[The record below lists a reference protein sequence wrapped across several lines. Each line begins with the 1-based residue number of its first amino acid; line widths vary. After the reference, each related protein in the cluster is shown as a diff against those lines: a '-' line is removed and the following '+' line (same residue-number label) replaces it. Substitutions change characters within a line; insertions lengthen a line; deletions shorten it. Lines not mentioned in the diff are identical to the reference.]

1 MKLKNYIVVLLGVL
15 AVMVVSSL
23 ALLNRELL
31 FEPFVV
37 GWEKELPLW
46 SALVFVFLLGLLP
59 PLALVSIQTLQR
71 QLEARRNRRLRRE
84 VESYE
89 HRFRRA
95 VDLAVD
101 GRHGRA
107 AEALESL
114 LAERPE
120 EFSALLLH
128 GEQLRRTG
136 RAAEAL
142 AVHRRASVLYPA
154 STAVLHELAA
164 DYEAAGETD
173 VAREVRNRLLRE
185 FPGQGLAVLRRRRD
199 AAMAAGRWTD
209 AQRWHEKIGTLLS
222 SSEGDAK
229 DRDDDL
235 EEGMRVGLAF
245 ERALALLEAD
255 TLHGERIREAAEIFR
270 RLRDDEPRFV
280 PAAIFYGETHL
291 LLRDEKTALTA
302 WKAGF
307 VETGSPVFLQRL
319 EDYFIEIGDPSRG
332 IETLHALIQEADR
345 DPGRQDVLARFYLG
359 RLYARIEMHDEAL
372 RTLAVVEETMDA
384 SPVFHYLL
392 GRIHQRR
399 DEPAKATEHFQRSLA
414 LRGVPDMLYRCS
426 HCRKRTEDWQ
436 ARCES
441 CGKWNT
447 VELDLGRELRN
458 ADLGVVDRPHWGGYV
473 DPAVPG
479 LDDLEAEA
487 SGE

>member
-1 MKLKNYIVVLLGVL
+1 MKLKTYIAILCGVL

-23 ALLNRELL
+23 ALINRELL
-31 FEPFVV
+31 FQPFVV
-37 GWEKELPLW
+37 GWEQELPLW

-59 PLALVSIQTLQR
+59 PLVLVSIQTLQR
-71 QLEARRNRRLRRE
+71 QLETRRNRRLRRE
-84 VESYE
+84 VESYD

-120 EFSALLLH
+120 DFSALLLH
-128 GEQLRRTG
+128 GEQLRRIG
-136 RAAEAL
+136 RASDAL

-164 DYEAAGETD
+164 DYEAAGEAD

-199 AAMAAGRWTD
+199 AAMAASRWAD

-222 SSEGDAK
+222 SSEGDAQ

-270 RLRDDEPRFV
+270 RLRDDEPRFI

-291 LLRDEKTALTA
+291 LLRDEKTALSA
-302 WKAGF
+302 WRTGF

-332 IETLHALIQEADR
+332 IETLHALIQEADH
-345 DPGRQDVLARFYLG
+345 DVLVRFYLG
-359 RLYARIEMHDEAL
+359 RLYARIEMHDDAL
-372 RTLAVVEETMDA
+372 RTLAAVEEAMDA

-399 DEPAKATEHFQRSLA
+399 DEPAKAAEHFQRGLA
-414 LRGVPDMLYRCS
+414 LRGVPDMSYRCS
-426 HCRKRTEDWQ
+426 HCRKRTADWE

-447 VELDLGRELRN
+447 VELDLGRELRD

-473 DPAVPG
+473 DPAVPE
-479 LDDLEAEA
+479 LDDLDAEA